1 MATRAERKQC
11 VPTTTHSGT
20 SRNAHTGQMRS
31 EPWSTMELEPNQ
43 LSHEE
48 REYPQ
53 LKCPCGDQLVGDK
66 TNALPTSR
74 SGTSTPDRSA
84 ALPTHV
90 RDGTTA
96 FPSNFWAVL
105 PAGWPQQQ
113 NNLDNIQHTLNSA
126 VPLFKSN
133 MSSNTS
139 LTSTS
144 SSTDRSSEMSLASTS
159 SGADSDHWSRSNS
172 ENSAFEQQ
180 LREYDL
186 SADLCD
192 DIVDQRVPKGIGSQ
206 AWWDINRPI
215 VPILAEPPPEL
226 AGIASAKIDFVFGH
240 NSPNNDATADP
251 AMSHEYEESISPYP
265 MSTPANMADLED
277 EEEESST
284 ATWYSSYLTPSQ
296 RSIIDS
302 MYEKLMTGF
311 QTMGCFSG
319 GSCAI
324 QTHGG
329 GNGAES
335 SKASTTSKSQSSQS
349 SNGIKRSYILVRPQ
363 DADGRGAGAEEPEDG
378 LPYPKKLKWDGRLWA
393 CPFSKHNPQRYSIWN
408 TDPSEKDYRN
418 CSKGVFRWLSSVKY
432 VHILLY
438 LI

>member
-1 MATRAERKQC
+1 
-11 VPTTTHSGT
+11 
-20 SRNAHTGQMRS
+20 MRS
-31 EPWSTMELEPNQ
+31 KPWSATEVDPSQM
-43 LSHEE
+43 SHDE
-48 REYPQ
+48 REYRQ
-53 LKCPCGDQLVGDK
+53 FKCPCGDRFVGDK

-74 SGTSTPDRSA
+74 GGTSTPDRSA
-84 ALPTHV
+84 ALPTHI

-96 FPSNFWAVL
+96 FPSSGGYQNVWAAF
-105 PAGWPQQQ
+105 PAGWTQQQ
-113 NNLDNIQHTLNSA
+113 NNLSDIQHTLSSA

-133 MSSNTS
+133 MSRNTS

-144 SSTDRSSEMSLASTS
+144 SSTARSSEMSLASTT
-159 SGADSDHWSRSNS
+159 SGADSDHWSYENS
-172 ENSAFEQQ
+172 ENSVFEQQ
-180 LREYDL
+180 LREAGL
-186 SADLCD
+186 LADLY
-192 DIVDQRVPKGIGSQ
+192 VDMVDEGVPKGIGSQ
-206 AWWDINRPI
+206 AWWDINGPI
-215 VPILAEPPPEL
+215 VPTLAEPPSEL
-226 AGIASAKIDFVFGH
+226 AGMASAKIDFVIGH
-240 NSPNNDATADP
+240 NSPNNNAAAAP

-265 MSTPANMADLED
+265 MSTPANTADSED

-284 ATWYSSYLTPSQ
+284 ATWHSNDLTPSQ

-319 GSCAI
+319 GSRAI

-329 GNGAES
+329 GNSAES
-335 SKASTTSKSQSSQS
+335 SGASTTSKSQSSPS
-349 SNGIKRSYILVRPQ
+349 SNGIKRSYILVGPQ
-363 DADGRGAGAEEPEDG
+363 DADGRGAGAEEPQDG

-393 CPFSKHNPQRYSIWN
+393 CPFSKHDPQRYSIWN

-418 CSKGVFRWLSSVKY
+418 CSKGVFKWLSSVKY